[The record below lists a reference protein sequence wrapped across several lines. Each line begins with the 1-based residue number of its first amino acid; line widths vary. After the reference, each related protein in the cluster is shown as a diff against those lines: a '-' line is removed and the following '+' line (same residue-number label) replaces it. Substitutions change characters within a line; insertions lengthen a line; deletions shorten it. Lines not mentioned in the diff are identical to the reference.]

1 MVKLELTIDQF
12 HAIINLLATIPANNS
27 YYIIKLLKDMGDSQ
41 VETLQA
47 AAPDEQADPIQT
59 P

>member
-41 VETLQA
+41 VETLQTV
-47 AAPDEQADPIQT
+47 APDEQADLIQT

>member
-47 AAPDEQADPIQT
+47 VAPDEQADLIQT